1 MTSETVDV
9 LIVGAGLSGIAA
21 AYYLQE
27 RCLKLSWTIVEG
39 RDAIGGT
46 WDLFRYPGVRSDS
59 DMFTLGY
66 RFRPWRGENAIAG
79 GPAILQYI
87 KDSAREFGIDRHIRF
102 RHRVTRISWSSSAAE
117 WTATVQHGDQ
127 AEPLQIRCKFLFMC
141 TGYYRYDSGFTPRW
155 PGMERFRGDIIH
167 PQQWREDIDIA
178 GKRIVVIGSGA
189 TAVTI
194 VPALAERAAHVTML
208 QRSPT
213 YVVSGPSR
221 DAAAIWMQAHLP
233 ERLAAWLARWRSIL
247 RSMYYFYLARSH
259 PQKTR
264 ELMLSGVR
272 AALGAEFDVERHF
285 VPRYNPWD
293 QRVCLVPDGDLFE
306 AINAGKVSVATDQID
321 SFRQDG
327 IRLQSG
333 DTLPADIIVTATGLE
348 MKIMHGL
355 EIIVDGESVE
365 LSDTFSYKGMMYSN
379 IPNLASAFGYTNAS
393 WTLKCEL
400 ICEYVCRL
408 LNYMDRRGYDQ
419 CLPRLATGGAES
431 EAYIGFT
438 SGYVQRA
445 LDVLP
450 KQGKRRPWKVYQNY
464 LKDLL
469 VLRFGPLNDGVMEFK
484 RVGR

>member
-21 AYYLQE
+21 GYYLQK
-27 RCLKLSWTIVEG
+27 RCPKLSWTIVEG

-46 WDLFRYPGVRSDS
+46 WDLFRYPGLRSDS

-102 RHRVTRISWSSSAAE
+102 QHRVSRVSWSSSAAE
-117 WTATVQHGDQ
+117 WTAKVQHGDQ
-127 AEPLQIRCKFLFMC
+127 AEPLRIRCKFLFMC

-178 GKRIVVIGSGA
+178 DKRIIVIGSGA
-189 TAVTI
+189 TAVTM
-194 VPALAERAAHVTML
+194 VPALAERAAHVIML

-213 YVVSGPSR
+213 YVVSGPSK
-221 DAAAIWMQAHLP
+221 DAAALWMQAHLP
-233 ERLAAWLARWRSIL
+233 EKLAAWLARWRSIL
-247 RSMYYFYLARSH
+247 RSIYTFHLARSK
-259 PQKTR
+259 PQMTR

-272 AALGAEFDVERHF
+272 AALGADYDVERHF
-285 VPRYNPWD
+285 APRYNPWD

-306 AINAGKVSVATDQID
+306 AINAGKVSIATDQID

-333 DTLPADIIVTATGLE
+333 DTLRQT
-348 MKIMHGL
+348 
-355 EIIVDGESVE
+355 S
-365 LSDTFSYKGMMYSN
+365 LS
-379 IPNLASAFGYTNAS
+379 
-393 WTLKCEL
+393 
-400 ICEYVCRL
+400 
-408 LNYMDRRGYDQ
+408 
-419 CLPRLATGGAES
+419 
-431 EAYIGFT
+431 
-438 SGYVQRA
+438 
-445 LDVLP
+445 
-450 KQGKRRPWKVYQNY
+450 RRPDWK
-464 LKDLL
+464 
-469 VLRFGPLNDGVMEFK
+469 
-484 RVGR
+484 

>member
-1 MTSETVDV
+1 M
-9 LIVGAGLSGIAA
+9 
-21 AYYLQE
+21 
-27 RCLKLSWTIVEG
+27 
-39 RDAIGGT
+39 
-46 WDLFRYPGVRSDS
+46 
-59 DMFTLGY
+59 
-66 RFRPWRGENAIAG
+66 
-79 GPAILQYI
+79 
-87 KDSAREFGIDRHIRF
+87 
-102 RHRVTRISWSSSAAE
+102 
-117 WTATVQHGDQ
+117 
-127 AEPLQIRCKFLFMC
+127 
-141 TGYYRYDSGFTPRW
+141 
-155 PGMERFRGDIIH
+155 
-167 PQQWREDIDIA
+167 
-178 GKRIVVIGSGA
+178 
-189 TAVTI
+189 
-194 VPALAERAAHVTML
+194 
-208 QRSPT
+208 
-213 YVVSGPSR
+213 
-221 DAAAIWMQAHLP
+221 
-233 ERLAAWLARWRSIL
+233 
-247 RSMYYFYLARSH
+247 
-259 PQKTR
+259 
-264 ELMLSGVR
+264 R

-285 VPRYNPWD
+285 APRYNPWD

-306 AINAGKVSVATDQID
+306 AINAGKVSIATDQID

-431 EAYIGFT
+431 EAYIDFT

-445 LDVLP
+445 LDALP